1 MALVGMVV
9 WVASCAAL
17 AAALGLA
24 TAEDL
29 ARRVIPNG
37 CVVAVA
43 ASGLAA
49 ALSRAAGGEA
59 AALAAAPAGALATL
73 SVMFAAALVSW
84 RVRGAPG
91 VGGGDIKLL
100 AAAGVWLGPVWGL
113 ACVALSCAAALALWA
128 TVLLARRVAAGG
140 ARRGRGAVAGV
151 PLAPGIAAATLGIV
165 LLGLPWQA

>member
-24 TAEDL
+24 AAEDL

-49 ALSRAAGGEA
+49 ALSRAAG
-59 AALAAAPAGALATL
+59 
-73 SVMFAAALVSW
+73 
-84 RVRGAPG
+84 
-91 VGGGDIKLL
+91 
-100 AAAGVWLGPVWGL
+100 
-113 ACVALSCAAALALWA
+113 
-128 TVLLARRVAAGG
+128 
-140 ARRGRGAVAGV
+140 RRGGR
-151 PLAPGIAAATLGIV
+151 PLRRRPRARLRRFP
-165 LLGLPWQA
+165 

>member
-24 TAEDL
+24 AAEDL

-43 ASGLAA
+43 ASGHAA

-100 AAAGVWLGPVWGL
+100 AAAGGWLGPVWGL
-113 ACVALSCAAALALWA
+113 ASVALS
-128 TVLLARRVAAGG
+128 
-140 ARRGRGAVAGV
+140 
-151 PLAPGIAAATLGIV
+151 
-165 LLGLPWQA
+165 